1 MTTNQNH
8 DRPSRTGLRALGE
21 ALLSWRTAS
30 VTLLSFSSGMP
41 LGLVWISLPDF
52 MREAGYDIRI
62 IGMTTLAHAP
72 WTFKVLWAPLMDR
85 YAPPWLGRR
94 RGWIALT
101 QIALSVLTLL
111 LAGIGEQSEAP
122 WIILDRTSRPD

>member
-72 WTFKVLWAPLMDR
+72 WTFKVPVLASTRSIGRVRDAHPAASSIAASDR
-85 YAPPWLGRR
+85 
-94 RGWIALT
+94 
-101 QIALSVLTLL
+101 V
-111 LAGIGEQSEAP
+111 
-122 WIILDRTSRPD
+122 